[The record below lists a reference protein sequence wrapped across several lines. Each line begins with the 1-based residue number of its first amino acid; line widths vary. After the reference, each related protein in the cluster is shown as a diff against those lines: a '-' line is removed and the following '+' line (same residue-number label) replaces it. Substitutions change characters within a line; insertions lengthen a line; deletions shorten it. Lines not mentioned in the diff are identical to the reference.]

1 MLVLAMLPA
10 TLMLVAG
17 TDNVCVV
24 TNTTSSFQNGCHRG
38 LATAESSA
46 RGQILLQGHV
56 HRARSSPVSEMLM
69 SASPN
74 SSQIQRRPLAALQ
87 GGSQKVNCTG
97 STGPCLPYQSFAEHQ
112 LAATQNIETKRWH
125 KTGTAVVPSGKHQQ
139 SWIEA
144 GAQDTGTA
152 SSPEDRR
159 WLPLELH
166 LDGMSLEALQRQQKA
181 EDGSALA
188 DFIIGLRSSM
198 AEACDVTEKRIQ
210 MVSIYGRFVRSS
222 LSRSLV
228 DEQDDHSLQPVHS
241 EKRGVRLTS
250 EEPHHDRLA
259 EEVVVRFFI
268 KTHQEDV
275 KNVFDTLHDAL
286 NNQSSALLTGNL
298 SNTLQSARLTA
309 GHEENYERLEP
320 PTEKL
325 STMALPF
332 AVSAFFTGVLI
343 WLASW

>member
-1 MLVLAMLPA
+1 MPVLAMLPA
-10 TLMLVAG
+10 MLMLVAG
-17 TDNVCVV
+17 MDNVCVV
-24 TNTTSSFQNGCHRG
+24 TNTTSSLQNGCHRG

-56 HRARSSPVSEMLM
+56 HRARSSPVSEMLA
-69 SASPN
+69 SASTPN
-74 SSQIQRRPLAALQ
+74 SSQINRRPLAALQ

-97 STGPCLPYQSFAEHQ
+97 LTWPCLPYQGFAENQ
-112 LAATQNIETKRWH
+112 LAATPSIEIKRWH
-125 KTGTAVVPSGKHQQ
+125 KKGAAVVPSGEDQQ

-144 GAQDTGTA
+144 
-152 SSPEDRR
+152 SSPEDHG

-166 LDGMSLEALQRQQKA
+166 LDGMSLEALQRNQKA
-181 EDGSALA
+181 EDSHSSALA

-198 AEACDVTEKRIQ
+198 AEACDVKEKKIQ
-210 MVSIYGRFVRSS
+210 MTSIYGRFVRSE

-228 DEQDDHSLQPVHS
+228 EELEDDHSLQPVHS

-250 EEPHHDRLA
+250 EDPSKDRLA

-268 KTHQEDV
+268 KTDQEKV
-275 KNVFDTLHDAL
+275 KNVFDALHDAL
-286 NNQSSALLTGNL
+286 ANESSALLTGNFSEL
-298 SNTLQSARLTA
+298 LQSARLTA
-309 GHEENYERLEP
+309 GHEEKYERLEP
-320 PTEKL
+320 PAEKL